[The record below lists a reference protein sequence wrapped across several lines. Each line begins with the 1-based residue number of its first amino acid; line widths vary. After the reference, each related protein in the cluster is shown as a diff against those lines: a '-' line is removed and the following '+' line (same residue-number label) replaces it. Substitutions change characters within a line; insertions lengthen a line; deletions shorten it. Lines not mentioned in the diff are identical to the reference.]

1 MRPVQLSGNLRDTTS
16 QNNATSLINHT
27 GCSGH
32 IPQIYPTHRIMLL
45 FYRTVIM
52 PDVSAADLEM
62 LTRMVYFSSEARIA
76 RVTPAELRRIRGVAA
91 VLRFDIRIFT

>member
-1 MRPVQLSGNLRDTTS
+1 
-16 QNNATSLINHT
+16 
-27 GCSGH
+27 
-32 IPQIYPTHRIMLL
+32 MLL